1 VPERNLDIATYN
13 RKRDFTKTKEPKG
26 RKLKGKGDSFVVQKH
41 EASRLHW
48 DFRLELDGVLKSWAV
63 PKGPSID
70 PAEKR
75 LAMRTEDHPLDY
87 GGFEGTIPAGEYGG
101 GTVMLWDQGRWI
113 PAPGKDPSKTIEEG
127 HLHFTLEGER
137 MKGEWVLFRLNPRKG
152 ERGEP
157 WMLKKVTDEY
167 ADPDNGN
174 ELVDDCVTSVTTGR
188 TMAEIASGE
197 DVWHSNRGGQ
207 KGGRGKKKAILAPP
221 AFQPPQLA
229 TLVDDVPTGSD
240 WLYEYKYD
248 GYRLLLS
255 VGDAVATAFT
265 RHGKDWSDK
274 FKALVK
280 AAAKLPAG
288 CLIDGEAVA
297 IDDKGK
303 PSFQLLQSTL
313 KDQKGANLVFYA
325 FDLLVDRGEDIKRLP
340 NIVRKDRLASLL
352 AGVNPPIL
360 YGDHVI
366 GRGEDLFREV
376 CKQGGEGIVAKK
388 SGAAYKGTR
397 TRNWL
402 KIKCIER
409 QEFVI
414 VGWTTSDKRKG
425 FRSLLLAAKEK
436 GKLTYVGKVGTGFN
450 AKLIEELMERMKPL
464 AVEKAPV
471 TVPRPDRKGAHFI
484 QPKLVA
490 ETAFSEFTNE
500 GILRHPS
507 FIGLREDK
515 PASEVVVETPKH
527 LTKSEEGKASAKNNK
542 KKSPSPAAAPEKR
555 SAESFGIKISSPE
568 RIIYPEEK
576 LTKLDLADYYAAVDS
591 LIMVDAAHRP
601 MTLIR
606 CPQGRSKKCFFQKH
620 DTGSFGPD
628 VKHVPVKEKKGIV
641 QDYLYFDDI
650 KGLLA
655 CVQMGTIEFH
665 GWGSRSE
672 DIEKPDRL
680 VFDLDPD
687 VGLDFAKVKEAAVRL
702 RGLLKDLGLE
712 TFPLLTGGK
721 GLHVV
726 APLDASAEWPAV
738 SDFAERFSRAIAEA
752 EPDMFTA
759 NIRKVQRK
767 GRIFLD
773 WLRNQRGST
782 AVMPYSARAR
792 EGAPV
797 AAPIAW
803 EELDKYE
810 GGNHFTIRDADEL
823 LERAGSK
830 LLKGWG
836 EAKQALPNA

>member
-1 VPERNLDIATYN
+1 MARSAGLDIETYN

-70 PAEKR
+70 PGEKR

-87 GGFEGTIPAGEYGG
+87 GTFEGIIPAGEYGG

-113 PAPGKDPSKTIEEG
+113 PQPGKDPSKTIEEG

-137 MKGEWVLFRLNPRKG
+137 MKGEWVLFRLNPRPG

-167 ADPDNGN
+167 ADPDNGD
-174 ELVDDCVTSVTTGR
+174 ELVEEGVTSVTTGR
-188 TMAEIASGE
+188 TMAEIAAGE
-197 DVWHSNRGGQ
+197 DVWRSNRGGQ
-207 KGGRGKKKAILAPP
+207 KGGRAKKKAGKAPP
-221 AFQPPQLA
+221 AFEAPQLA

-255 VGDAVATAFT
+255 VGDGVASAFT

-280 AAAKLPAG
+280 AAANLPAG
-288 CLIDGEAVA
+288 CLIDGEAA
-297 IDDKGK
+297 ALDENGR

-325 FDLLVDRGEDIKRLP
+325 FDLLVDRGEDIRRLP

-352 AGVNPPIL
+352 AGVNPPII

-366 GRGEDLFREV
+366 GKGEALFEQI
-376 CKQGGEGIVAKK
+376 CKQGGEGIIAKK
-388 SGAAYKGTR
+388 ASCPYKGTR

-402 KIKCIER
+402 KIKCIQR

-414 VGWTTSDKRKG
+414 VGWSESDKRMG

-450 AKLIEELMERMKPL
+450 GKMIQDMMDRMRPL
-464 AVEKAPV
+464 EVDKAPV
-471 TVPRPDRKGAHFI
+471 EVPRADRKAAHFI
-484 QPKLVA
+484 EPKLVA
-490 ETAFSEFTNE
+490 EIAFTEFTNE

-507 FIGLREDK
+507 FIALREDK

-527 LTKSEEGKASAKNNK
+527 LNKSEK
-542 KKSPSPAAAPEKR
+542 KDRR

-568 RIIYPEEK
+568 RMIFPDEK
-576 LTKLDLADYYAAVDS
+576 LTKLDLADYYAAVEA

-620 DTGSFGPD
+620 DTGSFGPE

-641 QDYLYFDDI
+641 QDYLYFDDVR
-650 KGLLA
+650 GLLA

-665 GWGSRSE
+665 GWGSRS
-672 DIEKPDRL
+672 DNIEYPDRL

-687 VGLDFAKVKEAAVRL
+687 VGLDFGKVKEAAVRL
-702 RGLLKDLGLE
+702 RGLLADLGLK
-712 TFPLLTGGK
+712 TFPLLSGGK

-726 APLDASAEWPAV
+726 APLDQSADWPAV

-803 EELDKYE
+803 EELDKYQ

-823 LERAGSK
+823 LERASSK
-830 LLKGWG
+830 LLAGWG
-836 EAKQALPNA
+836 QAKQALPNV